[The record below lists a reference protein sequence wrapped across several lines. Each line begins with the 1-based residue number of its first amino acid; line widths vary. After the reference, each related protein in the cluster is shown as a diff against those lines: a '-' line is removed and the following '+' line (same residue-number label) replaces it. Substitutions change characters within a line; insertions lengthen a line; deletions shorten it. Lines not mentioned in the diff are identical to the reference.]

1 MVAIYKAGPPP
12 PGQHPSRL
20 SCLCRSPGNRPT
32 PDSKLR
38 LWKVLS
44 SAAIIIWPN
53 QNLKI
58 GIFLLLLSPLSSCH
72 PLLMMGWEGKGRRG
86 EGGGGQ
92 VEMLT
97 RVCISDRCL
106 LNGCKKSLQAS
117 SLSSFYHHCM
127 RFEKVLNGCVCA
139 CSKNDVR
146 DACSTTDIFNG

>member
-53 QNLKI
+53 QNYKI
-58 GIFLLLLSPLSSCH
+58 GIFLLLSPLSSCH
-72 PLLMMGWEGKGRRG
+72 PLLMMGWEGMGGG
-86 EGGGGQ
+86 EGGNGRGAGGNVDARLHLRSMSSQ
-92 VEMLT
+92 WMQEKSSS
-97 RVCISDRCL
+97 ISIVVIL
-106 LNGCKKSLQAS
+106 S
-117 SLSSFYHHCM
+117 SLY
-127 RFEKVLNGCVCA
+127 E
-139 CSKNDVR
+139 
-146 DACSTTDIFNG
+146 I

>member
-12 PGQHPSRL
+12 PGQHPTRL

-53 QNLKI
+53 QNHKI
-58 GIFLLLLSPLSSCH
+58 GIFLLLSPLSSCH

-86 EGGGGQ
+86 KGRGAGGNVDARLHLRSMSSQ
-92 VEMLT
+92 WMQE
-97 RVCISDRCL
+97 
-106 LNGCKKSLQAS
+106 KSS
-117 SLSSFYHHCM
+117 SIIIVVILSSSYEILKGSQWVCLCLQQKRRQRCM
-127 RFEKVLNGCVCA
+127 
-139 CSKNDVR
+139 
-146 DACSTTDIFNG
+146 